1 MIIYV
6 ESNFVLEVAFAQE
19 ESQACEQILD
29 LAEAGRVDLILPAFS
44 ISEPYDAL
52 RRREAR
58 RSKLHDDVA
67 RELGE
72 LRRTASYA
80 EQVERLLG
88 PLGLLVQ
95 SSDDETSR
103 LDDALKRLVDKAELV
118 SVDAG
123 ILVRA
128 TGLREERGLSPQDA
142 MVYSSVLQS
151 LEKKDTGEE
160 KRFLNRNTRD
170 FLTPDIQ
177 ADLEPFSCRVIPTFS
192 DGLAWLRAALN

>member
-1 MIIYV
+1 VIIYV

-19 ESQACEQILD
+19 ESQACEETLD
-29 LAEAGRVDLILPAFS
+29 LAGAGRVDIVLPAFS
-44 ISEPYDAL
+44 ISEPYDTL

-88 PLGLLVQ
+88 PLGLLVE

-103 LDDALKRLVDKAELV
+103 LDDALQRLVDIAELV
-118 SVDAG
+118 AVDAG

-128 TGLREERGLSPQDA
+128 IDLREERGLSPQDA
-142 MVYSSVLQS
+142 IVYSSVLRN
-151 LEKKDTGEE
+151 LETRDVGEE

-177 ADLEPFSCRVIPTFS
+177 ADLEPFSCRIVPSFN